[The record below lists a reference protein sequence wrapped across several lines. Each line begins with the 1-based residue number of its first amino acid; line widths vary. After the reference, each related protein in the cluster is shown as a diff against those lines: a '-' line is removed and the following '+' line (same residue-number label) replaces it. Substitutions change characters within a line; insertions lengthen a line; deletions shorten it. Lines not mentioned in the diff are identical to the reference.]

1 MLRKTIGKK
10 NIPSQANS
18 NVVSLEEFR
27 NYQGVVEYSSINI
40 FYTLDIDGDE
50 ITVRLNDE
58 R

>member
-1 MLRKTIGKK
+1 MLRKTIGEK
-10 NIPSQANS
+10 NTPSQENS
-18 NVVSLEEFR
+18 NVVSLEGFR
-27 NYQGVVEYSSINI
+27 NYQGEVEYSSINI

>member
-1 MLRKTIGKK
+1 MPQKTFGEK
-10 NIPSQANS
+10 NIPTQANS

-27 NYQGVVEYSSINI
+27 NYQGEVEYSSMNI
-40 FYTLDIDGDE
+40 FYALDIDGDK